1 MSGVIPKFNGDFS
14 ALIDGSELKRE
25 DDLLNVFR
33 HAKTDDK
40 EFDFTHENQNN
51 IVEE

>member
-33 HAKTDDK
+33 NAQTDDRA
-40 EFDFTHENQNN
+40 FDFNHEIQTSNN
-51 IVEE
+51 EE